1 MMTQTKNF
9 TRIQIDAKGVYIMS
23 HNEEV
28 CIMCNKKLDALE
40 ACFCTFETQTLVTKK
55 VKVCPQCCDQIKRF
69 IDFQS
74 FRNA

>member
-1 MMTQTKNF
+1 
-9 TRIQIDAKGVYIMS
+9 MS